1 MSSNLINLL
10 RKSLDQGTEADL
22 QKLIGVAE
30 GKAVDF
36 KRDRYGESVR

>member
-1 MSSNLINLL
+1 MNLL
-10 RKSLDQGTEADL
+10 GKGIDQVTEADL